1 MELFL
6 PIAEMSVPWLLL
18 IGLGFAIGFLS
29 GMFGIGGGF
38 LLTPALMF
46 CGIPPSVAVATGTC
60 QLTGVSVSGL
70 LANAERRT
78 VDYQLGGVM
87 VAGGALG
94 SLLGVGLFG
103 WLQRLG
109 QIETA
114 ISLSYVIL
122 LGSVGT
128 LMLAESWR
136 TLRGKGEA
144 PADKRRAGQ
153 HRWIDRLPFKQ
164 RFHQSKL
171 YTSIL
176 PPAFLGM
183 VIGLLSASL
192 GVGGGF
198 LLVPAMI
205 YLLRVPTAVAI
216 GTSMFQ
222 ILFTSAFSTVF
233 QAAGNYSVDIVL
245 AVLLILGGVAGAQYG
260 VRFGAKLR
268 GVQLRFL
275 LALLIV
281 AMAGKLAFDLVV
293 TPADLFHVQ
302 VVP

>member
-6 PIAEMSVPWLLL
+6 PIAEISVPWLILL
-18 IGLGFAIGFLS
+18 GLGFSVGFLS

-46 CGIPPSVAVATGTC
+46 CGIPPSVAVATGSC
-60 QLTGVSVSGL
+60 QLTAVSVSGM

-78 VDYQLGGVM
+78 VDTTLGAVM
-87 VAGGALG
+87 VAGGAVG

-109 QIETA
+109 QIETV
-114 ISLSYVIL
+114 ISLSYVLL

-144 PADKRRAGQ
+144 ADHRRAGQ

-171 YTSIL
+171 YTSVL
-176 PPAFLGM
+176 PPVVLGL
-183 VIGLLSASL
+183 VIGLLSAVL

-222 ILFTSAFSTVF
+222 ILFVSAFSTVF

-245 AVLLILGGVAGAQYG
+245 AVLLIIGGVAGAQYG
-260 VRFGAKLR
+260 VRAGAKLR

-281 AMAGKLAFDLVV
+281 AMAAKLAFDLVV
-293 TPADLFHVQ
+293 TPADLSHVQ